1 MRRAL
6 RIVLLLARLAL
17 AGVFL
22 WAAWGKIAAPD
33 AFALAVYRYR
43 ILPLWAVNA
52 FALWL
57 PWIEVLAALALLVP
71 GRRWRAAGAALAA
84 GMLAAFTAAYAAALA
99 RGLSIAC
106 GCFTLRADAAAGG
119 WTTLARNAAL
129 FALAAA
135 VFADA
140 FFARRPRTPSPEN
153 P

>member
-1 MRRAL
+1 MTRAL
-6 RIVLLLARLAL
+6 RWFLVPARLAL

-22 WAAWGKIAAPD
+22 WAAWGKIADPG

-43 ILPLWAVNA
+43 ILPSWAVNA

-57 PWIEVLAALALLVP
+57 PWIEVLAALALLP
-71 GRRWRAAGAALAA
+71 PNRRATAAGAALVA

-119 WTTLARNAAL
+119 WTTLARNAL
-129 FALAAA
+129 LILLAAA
-135 VFADA
+135 VFAEA
-140 FFARRPRTPSPEN
+140 FFRRTPTAPSPETL
-153 P
+153 